1 MNRKF
6 HPQPLFIILHCRHL
20 NAYYIWMCVYNV
32 DFRTVEIILT
42 DIRVNGTLIVL
53 KLTYLESR
61 PNCIKSKY

>member
-20 NAYYIWMCVYNV
+20 NTYYIWMCVYNV

-42 DIRVNGTLIVL
+42 DIRVTSKKWNSNCLEA
-53 KLTYLESR
+53 YLFRVAS
-61 PNCIKSKY
+61 